1 MMKLSDLS
9 TDRAL
14 DVMVE
19 ITGPLSDIISD
30 EEIPEEIARV
40 NLPEGEK
47 YTKFAL
53 YRAGAEKICKM
64 IPIILKKKRDA
75 VYQIVAAVNGMDIDA
90 VKKQNIMT
98 TCSQVRDIVKDEAF
112 SDFAKSW
119 AQTEK
124 SV

>member
-1 MMKLSDLS
+1 MKLSELS
-9 TDRAL
+9 TERAV
-14 DVMVE
+14 DVLCE
-19 ITGPLSDIISD
+19 ITEPLSQILSD
-30 EEIPEEIARV
+30 EELTREIARV
-40 NLPEGEK
+40 SLPEGEK

-64 IPIILKKKRDA
+64 IPIILKKRRDA
-75 VYQIVAAVNGMDIDA
+75 VYKIVAAVNGMDIDA